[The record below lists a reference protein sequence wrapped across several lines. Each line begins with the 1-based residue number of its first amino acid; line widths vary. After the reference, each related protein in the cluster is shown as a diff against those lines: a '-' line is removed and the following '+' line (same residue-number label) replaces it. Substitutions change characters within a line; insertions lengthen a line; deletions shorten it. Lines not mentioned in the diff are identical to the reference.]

1 MPSLWAVSIPG
12 CIFQWAA
19 VGFWGWVEP
28 FGLFY
33 FQESL
38 KKKLHTLEKNVVQR
52 WAAGILTGLA
62 GSHLIARCAPGLE
75 ALGVVPATV
84 DLAVLVEVDQVDQQL
99 VADAADEAGRVPAN
113 AVPSSRGEDGHVPA
127 VDLPTTL
134 LRKPRYDMG
143 LRSLL
148 LPVPNELLF
157 QKWQQNVLI
166 HCSGKE
172 PPFWCLSIPF
182 HPQDPSSSPPHE
194 ARSFGIS
201 QRDCSGPPKPWGAH
215 GTHLADPSFGYWKP
229 ILLASLRQPLP
240 TCSQMA
246 PVMVTGNG
254 RTLPLPKFSLFL

>member
-1 MPSLWAVSIPG
+1 M
-12 CIFQWAA
+12 
-19 VGFWGWVEP
+19 
-28 FGLFY
+28 
-33 FQESL
+33 
-38 KKKLHTLEKNVVQR
+38 
-52 WAAGILTGLA
+52 
-62 GSHLIARCAPGLE
+62 
-75 ALGVVPATV
+75 VPAAV

-127 VDLPTTL
+127 VDLPAAL
-134 LRKPRYDMG
+134 LGKPGYDMG
-143 LRSLL
+143 LGSLL
-148 LPVPNELLF
+148 PPVPNELLF

-182 HPQDPSSSPPHE
+182 HPQDPSSSPHMKPG
-194 ARSFGIS
+194 ALGLA
-201 QRDCSGPPKPWGAH
+201 RDCSGPPKPWGAH